1 MCKSSF
7 LKRIGRNFFVMIEDA
22 LSEGLATSVG
32 AEISGEAEGLGDG
45 EVGTDV
51 VDGGAGAVF
60 FTDDDTTAA
69 SEDTVDATHGVLD
82 GLDVDL
88 EDGLDEAGSGGE
100 LARVED
106 TAGGGGDLTTTT
118 GNWIRGHGGILR
130 FFL

>member
-51 VDGGAGAVF
+51 VDGGAGALA
-60 FTDDDTTAA
+60 FTHDDTTTA
-69 SEDTVDATHGVLD
+69 SEDTVDASHGVLYC
-82 GLDVDL
+82 LNIDL
-88 EDGLDEAGSGGE
+88 EERLHQSRLCRE

-106 TAGGGGDLTTTT
+106 TAGGGDDLTTTT
-118 GNWIRGHGGILR
+118 AHGITLQ
-130 FFL
+130 